1 MYRMEYRMAPDP
13 GLDPGEKTTMIL
25 HPVPNGTGCLIPV
38 IYSDDRILIG
48 MRSYFSFGMRSY
60 FSLFVVF
67 ILQKWYDFMVWTLLD

>member
-13 GLDPGEKTTMIL
+13 GLDPGEKTKMIL

-38 IYSDDRILIG
+38 IHSDDRILIG
-48 MRSYFSFGMRSY
+48 MRFY